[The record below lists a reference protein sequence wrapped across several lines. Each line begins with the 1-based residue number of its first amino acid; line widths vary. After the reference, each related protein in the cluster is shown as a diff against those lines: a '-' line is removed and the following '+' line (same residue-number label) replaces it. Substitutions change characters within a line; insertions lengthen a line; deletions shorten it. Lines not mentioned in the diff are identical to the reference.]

1 MAVDMFLKIEGI
13 DGGSTDKSHDK
24 WIDLLSFSWGLS
36 QEGSGQTGHGSGAGK
51 VAIQDFS
58 FVKKVDTASPKLM
71 QAACEGQHY
80 PSASLAV
87 RSSLRGDN
95 PSIIANAVANA
106 PGDYLS
112 LKLTDILVSSI
123 RPGGNSNTDDQP
135 MEAVSL
141 NFQKIEVSYTAA
153 DGTQVSGN
161 T

>member
-13 DGGSTDKSHDK
+13 DGDATDKLHEK
-24 WIDLLSFSWGLS
+24 WINLLSFSWGLS
-36 QEGSGQTGHGSGAGK
+36 QDRGKESGGGSASGK

-58 FVKKVDTASPKLM
+58 FVKNVDKASPQLM
-71 QAACEGQHY
+71 QAGCEGQHY

-95 PSIIANAVANA
+95 SSLAANAVAGA
-106 PGDYLS
+106 PGDFLT

-135 MEAVSL
+135 MESVSL
-141 NFQKIEVSYTAA
+141 NFHKIEFLYTAP
-153 DGTQVSGN
+153 DGTQVNGA